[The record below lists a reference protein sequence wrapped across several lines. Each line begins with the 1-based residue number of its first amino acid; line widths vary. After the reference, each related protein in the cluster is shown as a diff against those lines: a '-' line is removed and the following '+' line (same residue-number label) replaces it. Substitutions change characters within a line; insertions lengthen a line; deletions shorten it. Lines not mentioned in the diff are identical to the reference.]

1 MTTAD
6 FDARLTRLEDIE
18 EIKQLKARYCAY
30 CDDGYDPNGIAAL
43 FTEDG
48 IWDGGRTFGK
58 REGRDAI
65 HRHFEAASQRIS
77 IARHQVM
84 NPIIT
89 VDGDEATADWLLF
102 QPCTTYRRRRRTR
115 SGAVA
120 RCDLPRPVSA
130 GRGNV
135 DDFGDGDRRRVLHTL
150 RLWLGEATILAR
162 TRTVTPPPLVV
173 RGLRTCQADDKAH
186 DDTEHET

>member
-84 NPIIT
+84 NPIIN
-89 VDGDEATADWLLF
+89 VDGDQATADWLLF
-102 QPCTTYRRRRRTR
+102 QPCTTPGEEGERDQALWLAATYHDKYRRVE
-115 SGAVA
+115 GH
-120 RCDLPRPVSA
+120 
-130 GRGNV
+130 V

-150 RLWLGEATILAR
+150 RFWLGEATILAR
-162 TRTVTPPPLVV
+162 TRTVTP
-173 RGLRTCQADDKAH
+173 H
-186 DDTEHET
+186 H

>member
-6 FDARLTRLEDIE
+6 FDARLTRLKDME

-30 CDDGYDPNGIAAL
+30 CDDGYDLGIKQLKAHYCAYCDDGYDPDGIAAL

-84 NPIIT
+84 NPIIPI
-89 VDGDEATADWLLF
+89 DGDEATADWLLF
-102 QPCTTYRRRRRTR
+102 QPCTITGEEGEHDQALWLAATYHDQYRRVEGTWMI
-115 SGAVA
+115 SAMVIDVA
-120 RCDLPRPVSA
+120 FFTHFYTGWAKQQFLP
-130 GRGNV
+130 GR
-135 DDFGDGDRRRVLHTL
+135 
-150 RLWLGEATILAR
+150 
-162 TRTVTPPPLVV
+162 
-173 RGLRTCQADDKAH
+173 
-186 DDTEHET
+186 ET